1 VSEHARARVR
11 AADTATPTADHS
23 VAQERGLASPQRQGK
38 KRQTA
43 PAVMKRSD
51 DQSPLLKPE
60 PILSPAQPPADIIRE
75 LHVSDRRSH
84 ADLVGLS
91 TDRASEATEAR

>member
-1 VSEHARARVR
+1 
-11 AADTATPTADHS
+11 
-23 VAQERGLASPQRQGK
+23 
-38 KRQTA
+38 
-43 PAVMKRSD
+43 MKRSD